1 VDYPPK
7 LKVIQ
12 QRRMNLTK
20 VQDKP
25 KKGLIFV
32 ISGPS
37 GSGKTTLAQKILNKL
52 KSRYKFAKS
61 VSFTTRP
68 KRKGERQG
76 EDYLFISAEEFQK
89 LLKAKKI
96 LEHTRYLGYDYGT
109 PCDFFKQALRRG
121 LNIILCL
128 DISGALFVKKTYP
141 HKAITIFVMPPC
153 LNIAKKRILSRSAQT
168 QAGEINKR
176 IQLANKELRY
186 ATQYDYCL
194 VNDNLNQAIKELVNI
209 IQQVLG

>member
-1 VDYPPK
+1 
-7 LKVIQ
+7 
-12 QRRMNLTK
+12 MNLIQ

-37 GSGKTTLAQKILNKL
+37 GSGKTTLAQKIFKEL
-52 KSRYKFAKS
+52 KSKHKFVKS

-76 EDYLFISAEEFQK
+76 EDYVFISAEEFRK

-109 PCDFFKQALRRG
+109 PHDFFKQALSKYS
-121 LNIILCL
+121 NIILCL
-128 DISGALFVKKTYP
+128 DIRGALFVKKTYP
-141 HKAITIFVMPPC
+141 HRAITIFVMPPS
-153 LNIAKKRILSRSAQT
+153 LGIAKKRILSRSAQT
-168 QAGEINKR
+168 QPGEINKR
-176 IQLANKELRY
+176 IQLANKELSH
-186 ATQYDYCL
+186 ANQYDYCL
-194 VNDNLNQAIKELVNI
+194 INDNLNRAVKELVRI
-209 IQQVLG
+209 IQQILGQ